1 MNIPTELILQY
12 GGFVLIAG
20 FFAFVL
26 RWLLMT
32 MTEMKK
38 SYEEAV
44 AGFTKVMSNH
54 ITDSTA
60 ATKELTMMIEEMRR
74 DLK

>member
-1 MNIPTELILQY
+1 MNIPTEIIMQY
-12 GGFVLIAG
+12 GGFALIAV
-20 FFAFVL
+20 FFALTL
-26 RWLLMT
+26 RWLLAT

-54 ITDSTA
+54 ITDSTT
-60 ATKELTMMIEEMRR
+60 ATKELTMMIKELRR
-74 DLK
+74 ELK